1 MSELVP
7 IITEVIES
15 NLPADWIEPIKQ
27 KIQKVNF
34 VSHDIPAG
42 TPAFL
47 NVEKLLQETLP

>member
-47 NVEKLLQETLP
+47 NV